1 MCVYIYKHIY
11 IYIHI
16 YIAMTGNQ
24 YIRSFDSAQF
34 RYLYRNACSN
44 IVCRV
49 QGLGCSSVISIPTR
63 APTLYIHIF
72 SKVPSVIYVY
82 ICLYVYI

>member
-1 MCVYIYKHIY
+1 MYT
-11 IYIHI
+11 
-16 YIAMTGNQ
+16 AMTGNQ

-49 QGLGCSSVISIPTR
+49 
-63 APTLYIHIF
+63 
-72 SKVPSVIYVY
+72 
-82 ICLYVYI
+82 

>member
-1 MCVYIYKHIY
+1 MYTHTHTHTHTHMYT
-11 IYIHI
+11 
-16 YIAMTGNQ
+16 AMTGNQ

-49 QGLGCSSVISIPTR
+49 
-63 APTLYIHIF
+63 
-72 SKVPSVIYVY
+72 
-82 ICLYVYI
+82 